1 MSSPQPASVT
11 ILKSSSSPPRA
22 TLVQKLPFVSAVT
35 HCKFRMFWVSD
46 AQTTH
51 SRKQLAASRR
61 TKAGGQGSHR
71 GSNNGASLPP
81 SDGPLS
87 LVQGGDCLLVGEN

>member
-11 ILKSSSSPPRA
+11 ILKSGSSPLRA
-22 TLVQKLPFVSAVT
+22 TLVQKLLCVSAVT
-35 HCKFRMFWVSD
+35 YCKFRMFWVSD
-46 AQTTH
+46 AHTTH
-51 SRKQLAASRR
+51 SCKQLAASRR

-71 GSNNGASLPP
+71 GSSNGASLPP

-87 LVQGGDCLLVGEN
+87 FVQGGDCLLVGEN